1 MRRSLPAPIPS
12 GSGREDLPDRSVQ
25 LTGHLANHIV
35 ITMKSPKKIQR
46 SPLALAVLALL
57 AEEPMHPYRMQQLI
71 KERGKDEVINVR
83 QRTSIY
89 QTIER
94 LLRDGL
100 IAVRETSREAGRPDR
115 TVYEA
120 TEEGKTV
127 LREWLRTMMAVPSQ
141 EFPEFPAGLSFL
153 AVLDVED
160 AQRRL
165 EERAIALEEEL
176 GRIDS
181 ALQTYKD
188 KIPRL
193 FMLEIEYKSA
203 ITRAELEWV
212 RLILG
217 DLRSGK
223 LYWNEEWL
231 REMAEK
237 FNSRES

>member
-1 MRRSLPAPIPS
+1 M
-12 GSGREDLPDRSVQ
+12 
-25 LTGHLANHIV
+25 N
-35 ITMKSPKKIQR
+35 SPKKIKR

-57 AEEPMHPYRMQQLI
+57 AEEPMHPYRIQQLI
-71 KERGKDEVINVR
+71 KERGMEEVINVR

-120 TEEGKTV
+120 TEAGKTV
-127 LREWLRTMMAVPSQ
+127 LREWLRTMLAVPLQ
-141 EFPEFPAGLSFL
+141 EYPEFPAALSFL
-153 AVLDVED
+153 AMLDVED
-160 AQRRL
+160 VQRQL
-165 EERAIALEEEL
+165 QERVIALEEEL
-176 GRIDS
+176 GRIDA
-181 ALQTYKD
+181 ALQFMKD
-188 KIPRL
+188 ELPRL
-193 FMLEIEYKSA
+193 FMLEIEYKRA
-203 ITRAELEWV
+203 VTKAELEWV

-223 LYWNEEWL
+223 LNWNEEWL
-231 REMAEK
+231 REMAAK